1 MLFDKNGEVIS
12 YDESDIFCDE
22 LMPADEH
29 SYPYY
34 YINGIG
40 ARSGKSKKK
49 RDRVSKTK
57 HERDNFK

>member
-34 YINGIG
+34 YINEIG

-49 RDRVSKTK
+49 EIESAKRSMK
-57 HERDNFK
+57 EII